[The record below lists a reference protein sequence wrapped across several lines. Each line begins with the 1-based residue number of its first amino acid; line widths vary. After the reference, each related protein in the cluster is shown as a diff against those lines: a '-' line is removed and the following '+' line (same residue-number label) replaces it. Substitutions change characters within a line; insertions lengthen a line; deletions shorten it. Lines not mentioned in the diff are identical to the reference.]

1 MIRICGVRLSS
12 SMDENAIKAA
22 IPAQWLEAWRA
33 AHPRLCR
40 PSAMLQSLAGL
51 WLLQRSGAEGALS
64 YTALGKPLLS
74 GTQIG
79 ITHTAE
85 QVFCAVS
92 DGESP
97 VGIDAEEVNG
107 RLDGDRRQAMAKR
120 WFSDAEQALAMAS
133 EREFYRVWT
142 RKEAY
147 VKMTGEGL
155 CGVRAVDTEAASC
168 SFSSFF
174 EGDAVVTVAH
184 ARSEEVEQKIEMLNP
199 SKGT

>member
-1 MIRICGVRLSS
+1 MIRIYGVKLSS
-12 SMDENAIKAA
+12 LPDGDAIKGE
-22 IPAQWLEAWRA
+22 IPAPWLEAWRA

-64 YTALGKPLLS
+64 YTALGKPCLS
-74 GTQIG
+74 DAQIG

-97 VGIDAEEVNG
+97 VGIDAEEING
-107 RLDGDRRQAMAKR
+107 RLDAKRRQAMAKR

-155 CGVRAVDTEAASC
+155 CGVRELDTAAVAC
-168 SFSSFF
+168 SFSTFF
-174 EGDAVVTVAH
+174 EGEAVITVAH
-184 ARSEEVEQKIEMLNP
+184 AGSERVAQAIEML
-199 SKGT
+199 SVQK